1 VANTENQPAPD
12 KGTVQFD
19 SLNMDIV
26 EPTEVV
32 DDYTVRPMP
41 DSLLKWLKLP
51 PYDEPSSSQPPPE
64 SPKNHPPR

>member
-1 VANTENQPAPD
+1 MANTENKPAPD
-12 KGTVQFD
+12 KSTVQFD

-41 DSLLKWLKLP
+41 DSLLKCLKLP
-51 PYDEPSSSQPPPE
+51 PYDKPSTGQPPE
-64 SPKNHPPR
+64 SPKNHPPG